1 MLFSDLTIGAFFEK
15 EVAAHPERPCV
26 IYPDRDLHW
35 TYAEFDRRVNLLAKG
50 LLAIGIGKGDHVGL
64 WSRNVPDWLTFM
76 FATAKIGAVLV
87 TVNTAYKSHELAYV
101 VEQSDMKALALVD
114 GCKGVDYLAIV
125 RELVP
130 ELAQGERGQLRSAR
144 FPRLRN
150 LVYMG
155 PEKHRGM
162 FTVPELLLLGEHR
175 PDSELVQALR
185 ATSPDD
191 VINMQYTSGTTGF
204 PKGVM
209 LTHRNILN
217 NGYYIGER
225 QKLTGIDRVCIPVP
239 LFHCFGCV
247 LGVLAVVTHGATH
260 VMLEVFDPLLALAA
274 VQKAKATAIYGVPTM
289 FIAELSHPMFPM
301 FDLSTLRTG
310 IMAGS
315 PCPIETMRQVMS
327 RMHCDQITIA
337 YGLTEGSPVITQ
349 TSTDD
354 PAELRATTVGKVQ
367 PEIEVRLI
375 DPVTGKDCAPG
386 KPGELCCRGYNVMKG
401 YYRNPEATAEAVDA
415 DGWLHSGDLATIDEN
430 GYYRITGR
438 CKDMIIRGGE
448 NIYPREIEE
457 LLHTMPGVMDV
468 QAVGV
473 PDARYGEVVAAF
485 IRRAADAAF
494 SDVDIKDFCRARAAR
509 YKCPAHVFF
518 VDAFPTTASGKI
530 QKYKLRD
537 LAKENLGITRGVFA
551 GEAGD
556 GQPGKGVEL
565 TDTAAAGARVP
576 SLIPRMPAQ
585 EMYEIR
591 WHGRGGQGAVTA
603 AKILADAA
611 FRSGFAGVS
620 SAPSFGSERRGA
632 PVTASTRL
640 AAAPVRVHSQ
650 VAEPHI
656 VVVLDDT
663 LLAHGAP
670 VAGLLPGG
678 MVIVNTPRCA
688 KDLGIREDVRV
699 VTADVSSAAEKAGL
713 LVGGV
718 PMVSTAILGAFAA
731 ATNLITMESL
741 REAIGAAFSAGA
753 AKKNYDAAAFARE
766 ATQA

>member
-1 MLFSDLTIGAFFEK
+1 MLFTDLTIGALFER
-15 EVAAHPERPCV
+15 EVAAHPDRDFV
-26 IYPDRDLHW
+26 VYPDRSLRW
-35 TYAEFDRRVNLLAKG
+35 SYRQFDDRVNQLAKG
-50 LLAIGIGKGDHVGL
+50 LMAIGIGKGDHVGI
-64 WSRNVPDWLTFM
+64 WARNVPDWLTFM

-87 TVNTAYKSHELAYV
+87 TVNTAYKAHEVAYLL
-101 VEQSDMKALALVD
+101 EQSDMKALAMVD
-114 GCKGVDYLAIV
+114 GFKDVDYLAV
-125 RELVP
+125 LRELVP
-130 ELAQGERGQLRSAR
+130 EVARGERGRISSAR
-144 FPRLRN
+144 FPHLRS
-150 LVYMG
+150 LIYIG
-155 PEKHRGM
+155 PEKHRGF

-175 PDSELVQALR
+175 PDSELAAALAR
-185 ATSPDD
+185 TSCDE

-225 QKLTGIDRVCIPVP
+225 QKLGGDDRVCLPVP

-247 LGVLAVVTHGATH
+247 LGVLAIVTHGATC

-274 VQKAKATAIYGVPTM
+274 VQKERATAIYGVPTM
-289 FIAELSHPMFPM
+289 FIAELAHPMFPM
-301 FDLSTLRTG
+301 FDLSSLRTG

-354 PAELRATTVGKVQ
+354 PPELRATTIGKVQ
-367 PEIEVRLI
+367 PEIEVRVV

-386 KPGELCCRGYNVMKG
+386 QPGELCCRGYNVMKG
-401 YYRNPEATAEAVDA
+401 YYRNPEATAAAVDA
-415 DGWLHSGDLATIDEN
+415 DGWLHSGDLVTVDAD
-430 GYYRITGR
+430 GYYRMAGR

-448 NIYPREIEE
+448 NIYPREVEE
-457 LLHTMPGVMDV
+457 LLHTMPDVIDV
-468 QAVGV
+468 QVVGV
-473 PDARYGEVVAAF
+473 PDAKYGEVVAAF
-485 IRRAADAAF
+485 IRRAPKAEMSDAD
-494 SDVDIKDFCRARAAR
+494 VKDYCRARAAR

-518 VDAFPTTASGKI
+518 VDEFPTTASGKV

-537 LAKENLGITRGVFA
+537 LAKEKLGITLGVFA
-551 GEAGD
+551 GEEGD
-556 GQPGKGVEL
+556 
-565 TDTAAAGARVP
+565 AARSEPASVP
-576 SLIPRMPAQ
+576 ALPTQ

-611 FRSGFAGVS
+611 FRAGFVGVS
-620 SAPSFGSERRGA
+620 SAPSFGSERRSA

-640 AAAPVRVHSQ
+640 SSAPVRVHSQ

-663 LLAHGAP
+663 LLAQGAP
-670 VAGLLPGG
+670 TAGLRDGG
-678 MVIVNTPRCA
+678 VLIVNTTRPA
-688 KDLGIREDVRV
+688 ASLGIRPGVRV
-699 VTADVSSAAEKAGL
+699 VTADVSAAAATTGL
-713 LVGGV
+713 FVGGA
-718 PMVSTAILGAFAA
+718 PMVSTAILGTFAA

-741 REAIGAAFSAGA
+741 REAIGAAFAPAA
-753 AKKNYDAAAFARE
+753 AKKNYDAAALARE
-766 ATQA
+766 GTRA

>member
-1 MLFSDLTIGAFFEK
+1 MLFTDLTIGRFFER
-15 EVAAHPERPCV
+15 EVAAHPDRDFMV
-26 IYPDRDLHW
+26 YPDRNLRW
-35 TYAEFDRRVNLLAKG
+35 TYAEFDRRVNQLAKG
-50 LLAIGIGKGDHVGL
+50 LMAIGIGKADHVGI
-64 WSRNVPDWLTFM
+64 WARNVPDWLTFM

-87 TVNTAYKSHELAYV
+87 TVNTAYKAHEVAYLL
-101 VEQSDMKALALVD
+101 EQSDMKALALVD
-114 GCKGVDYLAIV
+114 GFKDVDYLAVI

-130 ELAQGERGQLRSAR
+130 EVARGERGRIASAR
-144 FPRLRN
+144 FPHLRS
-150 LVYMG
+150 LLYVG
-155 PEKHRGM
+155 PEKHRGF

-175 PDSELVQALR
+175 SDAELSEAL
-185 ATSPDD
+185 AHTSCDE

-225 QKLTGIDRVCIPVP
+225 QKLGGEDRVCLPVP

-247 LGVLAVVTHGATH
+247 LGVLAIITHGATA
-260 VMLEVFDPLLALAA
+260 VMLEVFEPLLALAA
-274 VQKAKATAIYGVPTM
+274 VQKERATAIYGVPTM
-289 FIAELSHPMFPM
+289 FIAELAHPMFGM
-301 FDLSTLRTG
+301 FDLTSLRTG

-327 RMHCDQITIA
+327 RMHCEQITIA
-337 YGLTEGSPVITQ
+337 YGLTEASPVITQ

-367 PEIEVRLI
+367 PEIEVRI
-375 DPVTGKDCAPG
+375 VDPVTAKDCPPEQ
-386 KPGELCCRGYNVMKG
+386 PGELCCRGYNIMKG
-401 YYRNPEATAEAVDA
+401 YYRNPEATAAAIDA
-415 DGWLHSGDLATIDEN
+415 DGWLHSGDLATVDAN

-448 NIYPREIEE
+448 NIYPREVEE
-457 LLHTMPGVMDV
+457 LLHTMPGVIDV
-468 QAVGV
+468 QVVGV
-473 PDARYGEVVAAF
+473 PDAKYGEVVVAF
-485 IRRAADAAF
+485 LRRAANVEMTDA
-494 SDVDIKDFCRARAAR
+494 DVKDFCRARAAR

-518 VDAFPTTASGKI
+518 VDAFPTTASGKV
-530 QKYKLRD
+530 QKYKLRE
-537 LAKENLGITRGVFA
+537 LAKTQLGITLGVFS
-551 GEAGD
+551 GESGD
-556 GQPGKGVEL
+556 GMRCEPA
-565 TDTAAAGARVP
+565 T
-576 SLIPRMPAQ
+576 IPPLPKQ
-585 EMYEIR
+585 DLYEIR

-611 FRSGFAGVS
+611 FRAGFAGVS

-640 AAAPVRVHSQ
+640 ASTPVRVHSQ

-663 LLAHGAP
+663 LLAQGAP
-670 VAGLLPGG
+670 TAGIRPGG
-678 MVIVNTPRCA
+678 VLIVNTTRPAASLGVPR
-688 KDLGIREDVRV
+688 GVRI
-699 VTADVSSAAEKAGL
+699 VTADVSAAAVKAGL

-731 ATNLITMESL
+731 ATNLITMDSL
-741 REAIGAAFSAGA
+741 REAIGAAFSPAA
-753 AKKNYDAAAFARE
+753 AKKNCDAAAFARE
-766 ATQA
+766 ATRV